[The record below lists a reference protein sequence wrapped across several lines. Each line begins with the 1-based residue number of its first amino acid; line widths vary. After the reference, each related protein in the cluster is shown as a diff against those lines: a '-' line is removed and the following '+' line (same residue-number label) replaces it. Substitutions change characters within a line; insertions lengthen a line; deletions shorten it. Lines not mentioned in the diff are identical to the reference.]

1 MKKARGRTWRFPLG
15 LFNSSDLSRG
25 WRRADLVSVIGPL
38 SPSDPVTDAI
48 IEGLLTGNAKRRPA
62 PDIRSHVR
70 AIRTEARMTG
80 RHEAFV
86 PEVLK
91 FVKSYPSIEEFQK
104 IAARLMQ
111 ESSAD
116 IRALEAWLG
125 VCVRFPNAMDA
136 FHNLAILTHRH
147 RGAPAVRALLQARFK
162 RMPKRLGQLLVYAE
176 TCDLAG
182 ATAERRA
189 AFDRLAT
196 IFGSRKDAWLLAS
209 SWLEEEF
216 GIHRIVVAL
225 LRRLAAGTGLGP
237 PIIRERDRRLNA
249 IVGDW
254 ERASGSVANKS
265 NVASVRVLGALFDR
279 VLEQRER
286 AGDTRGKV
294 NNSALLLTGS
304 LGAGG
309 AERQLVTT
317 AVGLHE
323 MAPQQRAL
331 EDGVVLDSVDVMA
344 RSLRDR
350 KDGSFFLNDLNR
362 AGLEVRSYR
371 ELPDFG
377 GSLDTSGVRPALSAL
392 GFLPWSTAEAVI
404 KLTDYL
410 KVMKPEVVH
419 IWQDGLVYAAGL
431 AAVLAGV
438 PRIVL
443 SGRSAPP
450 PDRRARYPIEYDII
464 YKSLVRAPGVKLS
477 VNSHHAAQ
485 RYASWLDID
494 PQRITVIPNGVCA
507 LPSEGDAATQSEF
520 RAFEARTGTGGLTLG
535 GVMRLD
541 EVKRPLLWIDTAAA
555 VLGKFPQARL
565 IIVGEGPFRPRME
578 RRAEA
583 LGIKDRCLFVGRSTS
598 VGYWLSKM
606 DALMLLSEFEGLPN
620 ALIEAQLAGVPVV
633 TSAAGGAPETLIP
646 GKTGL
651 VVGVDAS
658 APEIADAVARLA
670 VRPDE
675 LKAMGVMARQWAAE
689 AFPVRRM
696 LSNTLD
702 LYSATGWK
710 KEKATVGAAV
720 LDLAQQ
726 HGSR

>member
-1 MKKARGRTWRFPLG
+1 MKKAFGRAWGFPFG
-15 LFNSSDLSRG
+15 LFKSSNSSRR
-25 WRRADLVSVIGPL
+25 WRRVDLVSLVGPL

-70 AIRTEARMTG
+70 AIRAEARRSG
-80 RHEAFV
+80 NQEAFV

-91 FVKSYPSIEEFQK
+91 FVKSYPSVEEFQK

-116 IRALEAWLG
+116 IRALEVWLG
-125 VCVRFPNAMDA
+125 VSVRFPNAMDA

-147 RGAPAVRALLQARFK
+147 RGVPAVRALLQARFE

-176 TCDLAG
+176 ACDLAG
-182 ATAERRA
+182 ATTERRA

-196 IFGSRKDAWLLAS
+196 IFGTRKDAWLLAA

-216 GIHRIVVAL
+216 GIHRIVAAL

-237 PIIRERDRRLNA
+237 PIIRERENRLNA

-265 NVASVRVLGALFDR
+265 NVSSVRVLGALFDR
-279 VLEQRER
+279 VLEQREKT
-286 AGDTRGKV
+286 GDVRV
-294 NNSALLLTGS
+294 HANRSALLLTGS

-317 AVGLHE
+317 AVGLHA

-331 EDGVVLDSVDVMA
+331 EDGVVLDSVGVIA

-350 KDGSFFLNDLNR
+350 KDGSFFLDDLNR

-371 ELPDFG
+371 DLPDFG

-392 GFLPWSTAEAVI
+392 GFLPWSTAEAVM

-410 KVMKPEVVH
+410 KARKPEVVH

-464 YKSLVRAPGVKLS
+464 YKSLMRMPGVKLS
-477 VNSHHAAQ
+477 VNSHHAAK
-485 RYASWLDID
+485 RYAAWLDID

-507 LPSEGDAATQSEF
+507 LPPAGNTAAQSEF
-520 RAFEARTGTGGLTLG
+520 QMFEMRTGPASLTLG

-541 EVKRPLLWIDTAAA
+541 EVKRPLLWIDAAAA
-555 VLGKFPQARL
+555 VLRKFPQARL
-565 IIVGEGPFRPRME
+565 IIVGDGPFRPRME

-583 LGIKDRCLFVGRSTS
+583 LGIKERCLFVGRSTF

-651 VVGVDAS
+651 VVSVDAS
-658 APEIADAVARLA
+658 AFEIADAVARLTA
-670 VRPDE
+670 SREE
-675 LKAMGVMARQWAAE
+675 LQAMGVMAKQWAAE
-689 AFPVRRM
+689 AFPVQRM
-696 LSNTLD
+696 LANTLE

-710 KEKATVGAAV
+710 REKLTVASGA

-726 HGSR
+726 HGML